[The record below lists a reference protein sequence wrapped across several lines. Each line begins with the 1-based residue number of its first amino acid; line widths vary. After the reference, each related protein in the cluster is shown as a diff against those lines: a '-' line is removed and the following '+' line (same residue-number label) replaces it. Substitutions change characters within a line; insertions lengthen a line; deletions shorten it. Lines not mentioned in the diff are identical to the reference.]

1 MFSREDFHHDDVAD
15 AYTCPAGK
23 TLSTSG
29 TIVTA
34 PRSST

>member
-1 MFSREDFHHDDVAD
+1 MFSREDFHYDVAD
-15 AYTCPAGK
+15 ACTCPAGK